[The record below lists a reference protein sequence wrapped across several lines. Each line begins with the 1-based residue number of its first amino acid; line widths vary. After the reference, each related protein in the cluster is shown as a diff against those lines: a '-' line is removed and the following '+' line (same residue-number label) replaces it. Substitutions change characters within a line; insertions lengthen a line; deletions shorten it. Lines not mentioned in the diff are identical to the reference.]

1 MENYL
6 HGLLDESAD
15 PVIQKYLEYIRTQI
29 PDPKKKKRVLIIGA
43 GMAGMVA
50 GAMLK
55 QVGHEITIAEANT
68 RVGGR
73 IKTFRNTVEKK
84 YFEDDSLYCEA
95 GAMRIPSI
103 HLMVMEYI
111 KQLELKT
118 EPFYYVSV
126 NKEQAIAYKNGT
138 RKDLPEQERKSLL
151 FVNYRRV
158 IQSEY
163 YKKEVDVNKL
173 LDYHLETSS
182 NNFENQRADQLLGT
196 LLNPLKAFLAQ
207 NPEKN
212 WPILIERYGNYSM
225 MRFLME
231 SLYSQNAI
239 EMIAVLQNLESRLA
253 YDFIQS
259 FIESNVIKDDTQF
272 VQIIDGTDRLTTK
285 FFEKH
290 QLHQNTYFNCH
301 VTKLWINEQTGKV
314 KITTDRE
321 KDHQTKHPEKD
332 EYAVH
337 SHRVDSMEFDEVIV
351 TIPFSAF
358 RMVHV
363 WPKFS
368 QEKRRAIREL
378 HYDSATKVL
387 LEFKERWW
395 EKAPYGIIGGGT
407 ITDLSNR
414 FVYYPSQDIGKDGHG
429 LILASYCWS
438 DEASRWDS
446 MTDID
451 RYNVALDNVAVIHA
465 PQDLAEQKRIKSLA
479 VLRVTHHEEK
489 KDQSNNTDPG
499 NIIGGAT
506 QSWMQDPYAFGEAA
520 IFNPGQLHLLQ
531 KHIVK
536 TEWDGKAHF
545 AGEHASLKHAW
556 IEGAIESGIRAALEV
571 NETPVYLNE
580 LKESAAKEDAMIV
593 NPIAANL
600 NL

>member
-15 PVIQKYLEYIRTQI
+15 PVIQKYLDYIRTQI
-29 PDPKKKKRVLIIGA
+29 PQPKKKKKVLVIGA

-55 QVGHEITIAEANT
+55 QVGHEVTIAEANT

-73 IKTFRNTVEKK
+73 IKTFRNTEGKK

-126 NKEQAIAYKNGT
+126 NKEQAIAYKDGT
-138 RKDLPEQERKSLL
+138 RRELPEQERNSLL
-151 FVNYRRV
+151 FVNYLKV

-163 YKKEVDVNKL
+163 YQKGVDVNKL
-173 LDYHLETSS
+173 LDYHLETSP
-182 NNFENQRADQLLGT
+182 NNFENQRADQLLGA
-196 LLNPLKAFLAQ
+196 LLNPLKKFLAQ
-207 NPEKN
+207 NPHKN
-212 WPILIERYGNYSM
+212 WPLLIERYGNYSM

-272 VQIIDGTDRLTTK
+272 CQIVGGTDMLTTR

-290 QLHQNTYFNCH
+290 QLHDQVYFDCH
-301 VTKLWINEQTGKV
+301 VTKLWINEHTGKV
-314 KITTDRE
+314 KVTTDRE
-321 KDHQTKHPEKD
+321 KDHKKKDQAKD
-332 EYAVH
+332 EYVVQNQ
-337 SHRVDSMEFDEVIV
+337 RIDTEEFDEVIV
-351 TIPFSAF
+351 AIPFSAF

-395 EKAPYGIIGGGT
+395 ENPPYNIIGGGT
-407 ITDLSNR
+407 ITDLANR
-414 FVYYPSQDIGKDGHG
+414 FVYYPSQDIGKEGHG

-446 MTDID
+446 MRDID
-451 RYNVALDNVAVIHA
+451 RYQTALENIAVMHA
-465 PQDLAEQKRIKSLA
+465 PADLAEQRRIKNLA
-479 VLRVTHHEEK
+479 VLHVTNEAEK
-489 KDQSNNTDPG
+489 RDQSNNADPG
-499 NIIGGAT
+499 NIVGGAT

-556 IEGAIESGIRAALEV
+556 IEGAIESGIRTALEV
-571 NETPVYLNE
+571 NETPVYLNALLE
-580 LKESAAKEDAMIV
+580 PSV
-593 NPIAANL
+593 NAGARVTNTTTANVTF
-600 NL
+600 

>member
-15 PVIQKYLEYIRTQI
+15 PVIQQYLNYIRTEI
-29 PDPKKKKRVLIIGA
+29 PEPKKKKKVLIIGA

-55 QVGHEITIAEANT
+55 QVGHEVTIAEANT

-73 IKTFRNTVEKK
+73 IKTFRNTAEKK

-126 NKEQAIAYKNGT
+126 NKEQAIAYKNGS

-151 FVNYRRV
+151 FVNYLRV
-158 IQSEY
+158 LQSEY
-163 YKKEVDVNKL
+163 YKKDADINQL
-173 LDYHLETSS
+173 LDYHLETSK
-182 NNFENQRADQLLGT
+182 NNFENQRADQLLGA

-272 VQIIDGTDRLTTK
+272 WQIIGGTDMLTDK

-290 QLHQNTYFNCH
+290 QLNQHIYFNCH

-314 KITTDRE
+314 KITTNRE
-321 KDHQTKHPEKD
+321 KDHKTKHPEKD
-332 EYAVH
+332 EYIVH
-337 SHRVDSMEFDEVIV
+337 SHRVDTMEFDEVIV

-395 EKAPYGIIGGGT
+395 EKEPYGIVGGGT

-414 FVYYPSQDIGKDGHG
+414 FVYYPSQDIGKEGHG

-446 MTDID
+446 MSDMD
-451 RYNVALDNVAVIHA
+451 RYTIALDNVAVIHA

-479 VLRVTHHEEK
+479 VLHVTHDEGK
-489 KDQSNNTDPG
+489 KDQSNNADPG
-499 NIIGGAT
+499 NIIGAAT

-556 IEGAIESGIRAALEV
+556 IEGAIESGIRTALEV
-571 NETPVYLNE
+571 NETPVYLNA
-580 LKESAAKEDAMIV
+580 LKETTVDSGFADR
-593 NPIAANL
+593 
-600 NL
+600 

>member
-15 PVIQKYLEYIRTQI
+15 PVIQKYLEYIRTHI
-29 PDPKKKKRVLIIGA
+29 PEPKTKKNVLIIGA
-43 GMAGMVA
+43 GMAGLVA

-55 QVGHEITIAEANT
+55 QAGHTVTIAEANT

-73 IKTFRNTVEKK
+73 IKTFRNTDSKK
-84 YFEDDSLYCEA
+84 YFQDDSLYCEA
-95 GAMRIPSI
+95 GAMRIPDI
-103 HLMVMEYI
+103 HLMVGEYI

-126 NKEQAIAYKNGT
+126 DKEQAIAYKDGT
-138 RKDLPEQERKSLL
+138 RKDLPEKRRNSLL

-158 IQSEY
+158 VQSDY
-163 YKKEVDVNKL
+163 YKNGADVDAL
-173 LDYHLETSS
+173 LDYHLEPSKS
-182 NNFENQRADQLLGT
+182 NFENQRADQLFSALMT
-196 LLNPLKAFLAQ
+196 PLKQFLAQ
-207 NPEKN
+207 NPIKN
-212 WPILIERYGNYSM
+212 WPILIARYGNYSM

-259 FIESNVIKDDTQF
+259 FIESNVIKDDTVF
-272 VQIIDGTDRLTTK
+272 CQIIGGTDLLTTK

-290 QLHQNTYFNCH
+290 NLHENTYFDCH
-301 VTKLWINEQTGKV
+301 VTKLWLNKETGKV
-314 KITTDRE
+314 KVTTDKE
-321 KDHQTKHPEKD
+321 KEHKTKHHQKE
-332 EYAVH
+332 EYVVH
-337 SHRVDSMEFDEVIV
+337 QERIDNREFDEVIV

-395 EKAPYGIIGGGT
+395 EVAPYNIVGGGT
-407 ITDLSNR
+407 ITDLPNR
-414 FVYYPSQDIGKDGHG
+414 FVYYPSQDIGKKGHG

-438 DEASRWDS
+438 DEANRWDS
-446 MTDID
+446 MLDID
-451 RYNVALDNVAVIHA
+451 RYNVALDNIAVIHA
-465 PQDLAEQKRIKSLA
+465 PDDLAEQRRIKSLA
-479 VLRVTHHEEK
+479 VLHVTHADKK
-489 KDQSNNTDPG
+489 KDESNNADPG

-531 KHIVK
+531 QHIVK
-536 TEWDGKAHF
+536 TEWGGKAHF

-571 NETPVYLNE
+571 NETPVYLNP
-580 LKESAAKEDAMIV
+580 LFQ
-593 NPIAANL
+593 
-600 NL
+600 